1 MSKIIAEQMVE
12 MLADAGIQRV
22 YGVTGD
28 SLNLLNDA
36 IRRDGR
42 IKWIHVRHE
51 EAGAYAAM
59 AEGVLGGFGCCA
71 GSSGPGHVHLING
84 LYDAHRWGAS
94 VLALPSTI
102 LRDEYG
108 MQSFQETDLRM
119 FDGCSCYNQLAQT
132 PKQLPRMLQQAM
144 QHALSLKGVGVCGFG
159 GDLLDQPVAEG
170 AIVSPVYRPDT
181 LTRPADSELDTLAKL
196 LNSADKVMIYGGIGC
211 RGAHAQVM
219 ALAAKLKAPVGYT
232 LKGKMD
238 LEYDNDFD
246 AGMTGFL
253 GGAAATDAIQSCD
266 VLLMLG
272 TDFPWK
278 DFLVT
283 QAKIVQVLDRPE
295 RLGRRAR
302 VDLGLAGDIAPTL
315 DALLPKIKQ
324 KRSDSFLEERL
335 IARAKDKQRLQ
346 KHAAEAG
353 SSGAISPEYL
363 TTLLDK
369 YADADAI
376 FTSDTGMST
385 VWAARYLHATGKRT
399 LFGSYS
405 HGSMANAMPQAI
417 GAALAGNGRQVIACC
432 GDGGITMLL
441 GDLMTIAQYKLPVKL
456 IVFNNGSLGMVEI
469 EMQLAGVP
477 DNQTALPDPKFAQ
490 VAEACGIR
498 GIRVEDPAK
507 LDAAIREAL
516 SFAGPVLVDVTTD
529 HNAVGMPPHTTLK
542 QLRAYTLSQAKML
555 FDGRSFEVLEHFREN
570 MKYLGDL

>member
-1 MSKIIAEQMVE
+1 MSKIIAEQMVD
-12 MLADAGIQRV
+12 MIADAGIRRV

-42 IKWIHVRHE
+42 IQWIHVRHE

-84 LYDAHRWGAS
+84 LYDAHRWGAP

-102 LRDEYG
+102 ERDEYG
-108 MQSFQETDLRM
+108 MQSFQDTDLRM
-119 FDGCSCYNQLAQT
+119 FDGCSHYNQLAQI

-159 GDLLDQPVAEG
+159 GDLLDQPVAED
-170 AIVSPVYRPDT
+170 AIVSPVYRPQT
-181 LTRPADSELDTLAKL
+181 LLRPMDEELDKLAML
-196 LNSADKVMIYGGIGC
+196 LNSAGKVMIYGGIGC
-211 RGAHAQVM
+211 RGAHAQVL
-219 ALAAKLKAPVGYT
+219 ALAGKLKAPVGYT

-238 LEYDNDFD
+238 LEYDNAFD
-246 AGMTGFL
+246 TGMTGFL
-253 GGAAATDAIQSCD
+253 GGAATTDAIHECD

-283 QAKIVQVLDRPE
+283 RAKVAQILDRPE

-302 VDLGLAGDIAPTL
+302 VELGLCGDIAPTL
-315 DALLPKIKQ
+315 DALLPMIEL
-324 KRSDSFLEERL
+324 KRDDSFLKDRL
-335 IARAKDKQRLQ
+335 AARAKDKERLQ
-346 KHAAEAG
+346 KHAADPGKHG
-353 SSGAISPEYL
+353 SISPEYL
-363 TTLLDK
+363 ARLLDK
-369 YADADAI
+369 YADKDAI

-385 VWAARYLHATGKRT
+385 VWAARYLCATGQRT

-417 GAALAGNGRQVIACC
+417 GAALAGGGRQVIACC
-432 GDGGITMLL
+432 GDGGISMLL
-441 GDLMTIAQYKLPVKL
+441 GDMMTVAQYRLPVKL

-469 EMQLAGVP
+469 EMQLAGIP
-477 DNQTALPDPKFAQ
+477 DNQTDLPNPKFAQ

-498 GIRVEDPAK
+498 GIRLEDPAK
-507 LDAAIREAL
+507 LDGAIQEAL
-516 SFAGPVLVDVTTD
+516 SYSGPVVVDVTTN

-555 FDGRSFEVLEHFREN
+555 FDGRSFEVLQHFKEN
-570 MKYLGDL
+570 LRYLGDL

>member
-1 MSKIIAEQMVE
+1 MSKTIAEQMVD
-12 MLADAGIQRV
+12 MIADAGIQRV

-42 IKWIHVRHE
+42 IRWIHVRHE

-84 LYDAHRWGAS
+84 LYDAHRWGAP

-102 LRDEYG
+102 QRDEYG

-119 FDGCSCYNQLAQT
+119 FDGCSHYNQLAQT
-132 PKQLPRMLQQAM
+132 AKQLPRMLQQAM

-159 GDLLDQPVAEG
+159 GDLLDLPVADD
-170 AIVSPVYRPDT
+170 AIVSPVYQPNT
-181 LTRPADSELDTLAKL
+181 LIRPADDELDKLAKL
-196 LNSADKVMIYGGIGC
+196 LNGAGKVMIYGGIGC
-211 RGAHAQVM
+211 TGAHDLVM
-219 ALAAKLKAPVGYT
+219 ALADKLKAPVGYT

-238 LEYDNDFD
+238 LEHANPFD
-246 AGMTGFL
+246 VGMTGFI
-253 GGAAATDAIQSCD
+253 GGTAATDAIHDCD

-295 RLGRRAR
+295 RLGRRTQ
-302 VDLGLAGDIAPTL
+302 VELGLCGDIAPTL
-315 DALLPKIKQ
+315 AALLPKIKQ
-324 KRSDSFLEERL
+324 KRADAFLKDRL
-335 IARAKDKQRLQ
+335 VARTKDKERLQ
-346 KHAAEAG
+346 KHATDHG
-353 SSGAISPEYL
+353 KSGAIGPEYL
-363 TTLLDK
+363 ASLLDK
-369 YADADAI
+369 YADKDAI

-385 VWAARYLHATGKRT
+385 VWAARYLRATGQRT

-417 GAALAGNGRQVIACC
+417 GAALAGGGRQVIACC
-432 GDGGITMLL
+432 GDGGISMLL
-441 GDLMTIAQYKLPVKL
+441 GDIMTVAQYQLPVKL
-456 IVFNNGSLGMVEI
+456 VVFNNGSLGMVEI
-469 EMQLAGVP
+469 EMQLAGIP
-477 DNQTALPDPKFAQ
+477 DNQTDLPDPKFAQ

-507 LDAAIREAL
+507 LDGAIKEAL
-516 SFAGPVLVDVTTD
+516 SYSGPAVVDVTTN

-555 FDGRSFEVLEHFREN
+555 FDGRSIEVLQHVKEN
-570 MKYLGDL
+570 LKYLSDL

>member
-1 MSKIIAEQMVE
+1 MSKIIAEQMVD

-36 IRRDGR
+36 IHRDGR
-42 IKWIHVRHE
+42 IQWIHVRHE

-84 LYDAHRWGAS
+84 LYDAHRWGAP

-119 FDGCSCYNQLAQT
+119 FDGCSYYNQLAQT

-159 GDLLDQPVAEG
+159 GDLLDQPVADD

-181 LTRPADSELDTLAKL
+181 VTQPADTELNQLAKL
-196 LNSADKVMIYGGIGC
+196 LNSAGKVMIYGGIGC
-211 RGAHAQVM
+211 RGAHAQIM

-232 LKGKMD
+232 LKAKMD

-253 GGAAATDAIQSCD
+253 GGAAATDAIQNCD
-266 VLLMLG
+266 LLLMLG

-283 QAKIVQVLDRPE
+283 NAKIAQVLDRPE
-295 RLGRRAR
+295 RLGRRTR

-324 KRSDSFLEERL
+324 KHDESFLEDRL

-346 KHAAEAG
+346 KHATDTG
-353 SSGAISPEYL
+353 KNGAISPEYL
-363 TTLLDK
+363 ATLLDK
-369 YADADAI
+369 HADADAV

-385 VWAARYLHATGKRT
+385 VWAARYLSATGKRS

-417 GAALAGNGRQVIACC
+417 GAALAGGGRQVIACC

-441 GDLMTIAQYKLPVKL
+441 GDLMTIAQYQLPVKL

-477 DNQTALPDPKFAQ
+477 DNQTDLPDPKFAQ
-490 VAEACGIR
+490 VAEACGIH

-507 LDAAIREAL
+507 LEAAIREAL
-516 SFAGPVLVDVTTD
+516 SFAGPVLVDVTTN

>member
-1 MSKIIAEQMVE
+1 MSKIIAEQMVDMIAE
-12 MLADAGIQRV
+12 AGIQRV

-28 SLNLLNDA
+28 SLNLFNDA

-42 IKWIHVRHE
+42 IQWIHVRHE

-59 AEGVLGGFGCCA
+59 AEGVLGAFGCCA

-84 LYDAHRWGAS
+84 LYDAHRWGAP

-159 GDLLDQPVAEG
+159 GDLLDQPVAEH
-170 AIVSPVYRPDT
+170 AMVSPVYRPNT
-181 LTRPADSELDTLAKL
+181 LIRPADDELDKLAKL
-196 LNSADKVMIYGGIGC
+196 LNGAGNVMIYGGIGC

-238 LEYDNDFD
+238 LEPNNPYDI
-246 AGMTGFL
+246 GLTGFL
-253 GGAAATDAIQSCD
+253 GGTAATDAIQQCD

-283 QAKIVQVLDRPE
+283 KAKIAQVLDRPE

-302 VDLGLAGDIAPTL
+302 VELGLAGDIAPTL

-324 KRSDSFLEERL
+324 KRDDSFLKDRL
-335 IARAKDKQRLQ
+335 AAHAKDKERLQ
-346 KHAAEAG
+346 KHADDHG
-353 SSGAISPEYL
+353 KSGAISPEYL
-363 TTLLDK
+363 ATLLDK
-369 YADADAI
+369 YADRDAI

-385 VWAARYLHATGKRT
+385 VWAARYLHATGQRS

-417 GAALAGNGRQVIACC
+417 GAALAGSGRQVIACC

-441 GDLMTIAQYKLPVKL
+441 GDLMTVAQYKLPVKL

-477 DNQTALPDPKFAQ
+477 DNQTDLPDPRFAQ
-490 VAEACGIR
+490 VAEACGIQ
-498 GIRVEDPAK
+498 GIRVEDPTK
-507 LDAAIREAL
+507 LDAAIKQAL
-516 SFAGPVLVDVTTD
+516 AVDGPVVVDVTTN

-555 FDGRSFEVLEHFREN
+555 FDGRSFEVLQHVKEN
-570 MKYLGDL
+570 LKYLGDL

>member
-1 MSKIIAEQMVE
+1 MSKIIAEQMVDMIAE
-12 MLADAGIQRV
+12 AGIRRV

-42 IKWIHVRHE
+42 IRWIHVRHE

-59 AEGVLGGFGCCA
+59 AEGVLGSFGCCA
-71 GSSGPGHVHLING
+71 GSSGPGHVHLMNG
-84 LYDAHRWGAS
+84 LYDAHRWGAP

-119 FDGCSCYNQLAQT
+119 FDGCSHYNQLAQT

-159 GDLLDQPVAEG
+159 GDLLDQPVAED
-170 AIVSPVYRPDT
+170 AIVSPVYRPAT
-181 LTRPADSELDTLAKL
+181 VLQPADEELDKLAKL
-196 LNSADKVMIYGGIGC
+196 LNDAAKVVIYGGIGC
-211 RGAHAQVM
+211 TGAHAQVM
-219 ALAAKLKAPVGYT
+219 ALAGKLKAPVGYT
-232 LKGKMD
+232 LKGKMA
-238 LEYDNDFD
+238 LEYDNAFD
-246 AGMTGFL
+246 TGMTGFL
-253 GGAAATDAIQSCD
+253 GGTATTDAIHDCD

-295 RLGRRAR
+295 RLGRRTQ
-302 VDLGLAGDIAPTL
+302 VQLGLTGDIVPTL
-315 DALLPKIKQ
+315 NALLPKIKQ
-324 KRSDSFLEERL
+324 KRDDSFLKDRL
-335 IARAKDKQRLQ
+335 AARAKDKERLQ
-346 KHAAEAG
+346 KHVADHG
-353 SSGAISPEYL
+353 KSGAIGPEYL
-363 TTLLDK
+363 ATILDK
-369 YADADAI
+369 YADKDAI

-385 VWAARYLHATGKRT
+385 VWAARYLRATGERS

-405 HGSMANAMPQAI
+405 HGSMASAMPQAI
-417 GAALAGNGRQVIACC
+417 GAALAGGGRQVIACC

-441 GDLMTIAQYKLPVKL
+441 GDMMTVAQYQLPVKL

-477 DNQTALPDPKFAQ
+477 DNQTDLPDPKFAQ

-507 LDAAIREAL
+507 LDAAIKDAL
-516 SFAGPVLVDVTTD
+516 AYAGPVVMDVTTN

-555 FDGRSFEVLEHFREN
+555 FDGRSFEVLQHFKEN
-570 MKYLGDL
+570 MKYLGEL

>member
-1 MSKIIAEQMVE
+1 MGRIVAEQMVE
-12 MLADAGIQRV
+12 MIAEAGIQRI

-42 IKWIHVRHE
+42 IQWIHVRHE

-84 LYDAHRWGAS
+84 LYDAHRWGAP

-102 LRDEYG
+102 ERDEYG

-119 FDGCSCYNQLAQT
+119 FDGCSHYNQLAQT

-144 QHALSLKGVGVCGFG
+144 QHSLSLKGVGVCGFS
-159 GDLLDQPVAEG
+159 GDLLDQPVAED

-181 LTRPADSELDTLAKL
+181 LLRPADRELDRLADL
-196 LNSADKVMIYGGIGC
+196 LNGAGKVIIFGGIGC
-211 RGAHAQVM
+211 TGAHDQVM
-219 ALAAKLKAPVGYT
+219 ALADQLKAPVGYT
-232 LKGKMD
+232 LKGKTA
-238 LEYDNDFD
+238 LEYGNPFD
-246 AGMTGFL
+246 VGMTGFI
-253 GGAAATDAIQSCD
+253 GGAACADAIHECD

-283 QAKIVQVLDRPE
+283 RAKVAQILDRPE
-295 RLGRRAR
+295 RLGRRTR
-302 VDLGLAGDIAPTL
+302 VELGLCGDIAPTL
-315 DALLPKIKQ
+315 DALLSKIKQ
-324 KRSDSFLEERL
+324 KRDDSFLKERL
-335 IARAKDKQRLQ
+335 AARAKDRERLQ
-346 KHAAEAG
+346 GHAADKGKA
-353 SSGAISPEYL
+353 GAISPEYL
-363 TTLLDK
+363 AATLDK
-369 YADADAI
+369 YADDDAI

-385 VWAARYLHATGKRT
+385 VWAARYLRANGERT
-399 LFGSYS
+399 LMGSYS

-417 GAALAGNGRQVIACC
+417 GAALAGGGRQVIACC
-432 GDGGITMLL
+432 GDGGISMLL
-441 GDLMTIAQYKLPVKL
+441 GDIMTIAQYKLQVKL

-469 EMQLAGVP
+469 EMQLAGIP
-477 DNQTALPDPKFAQ
+477 DNQTDLPNPKFEQ
-490 VAEACGIR
+490 VAEACGIK

-507 LDAAIREAL
+507 LDAVIREVLAHD
-516 SFAGPVLVDVTTD
+516 GPVLVDVTTD
-529 HNAVGMPPHTTLK
+529 HNAVGMPPHTTLN

-555 FDGRSFEVLEHFREN
+555 FDGRSFEVLQHFKEN
-570 MKYLGDL
+570 LKYLGDL